1 MTGDGNEC
9 DGNVQQLLC
18 MKAADNPNLAE
29 WLKRKENVYISPDIQ
44 NEIIKIIRIQV
55 ALREIAAELQ
65 RFRTVMADETTDASN
80 REQLTLIIRQVT
92 EQVLEKCLGLGLYW
106 QMKPQMPPTESN
118 SP

>member
-29 WLKRKENVYISPDIQ
+29 WLKRKENVYMSPDIQ
-44 NEIIKIIRIQV
+44 NEIIKIIGIQV

-80 REQLTLIIRQVT
+80 GEQLTLIIHQVT

-106 QMKPQMPPTESN
+106 KMKPQMPPTESN